1 MSRRTKIICTIGP
14 ASDDPVILRDMIR
27 AGMDVARIAMAHATI
42 DEGIARS
49 RRIRAAADDVG
60 RPVGVLV
67 DLPGPKIRVGGFAET
82 GVELVADSA
91 VELRI
96 GNEACDASTVFVDY
110 DGLLSD
116 VRGGDEL
123 AFGDGG
129 VVVKIEDR
137 QGDALQGRVTSGGVL
152 RGRPGVHIPSE
163 RLSLRSPTDAD
174 LRTLDAFL
182 DEGVDM
188 VALSFVR
195 SGSDIRR
202 LGTEPHPTGP
212 LLVAKIENRAAVDN
226 LDGIIAE
233 SGAIMV
239 ARGDLGAECSLA
251 ELPHLQKEIIRRCI
265 AGGLPV
271 ITATQMLE
279 TMISAPTPTRAEA
292 SDVANAVFDGTS
304 AVMLSGETA
313 IGAHPVRVVETMA
326 EIASRAD
333 ERFDHGAWAEK
344 LEALH
349 LNSKSDPQAAIT
361 DAMTSAAA
369 RACEALDIAAII
381 AISGTGFTV
390 RSMAR
395 FRPRANILGFTNNA
409 NTYRQLTSSW
419 GTVPM
424 AFESTDAYEDRVVQA
439 TQRAK
444 EAGLVHPGDLVG
456 VLAGIDTSG
465 AATDVF
471 RIIRVR

>member
-1 MSRRTKIICTIGP
+1 MNRRTKIICTIGP
-14 ASDDPVILRDMIR
+14 ASDDVDVLQDMIR
-27 AGMDVARIAMAHATI
+27 TGMDVGRIGMAHASV
-42 DEGIARS
+42 DEGLARS
-49 RRIRAAADDVG
+49 RRIREAAANVG
-60 RPVGVLV
+60 KPVGVLV
-67 DLPGPKIRVGGFAET
+67 DLPGPKIRVGAFSDDGA
-82 GVELVADSA
+82 ELVANSN
-91 VELRI
+91 VQMRI
-96 GNEACDASTVFVDY
+96 GSEASSGTDVFVDY
-110 DGLLSD
+110 DGLLDD
-116 VRGGDEL
+116 VHAGDEL
-123 AFGDGG
+123 SFGDGG
-129 VVVKIEDR
+129 VVVRIEDR
-137 QGDALQGRVTSGGVL
+137 IGDALQAVVLSGGVL
-152 RGRPGVHIPSE
+152 RGRPGVHIPSD
-163 RLSLRSPTDAD
+163 RLSVRAPTDDD
-174 LRTLDAFL
+174 LRMLDAFL

-195 SGSDIRR
+195 SGSDMRR
-202 LGTEPHPTGP
+202 LGTEPHPRGP

-226 LDGIIAE
+226 LDGIIEE

-239 ARGDLGAECSLA
+239 ARGDLGSECSLA
-251 ELPHLQKEIIRRCI
+251 ELPHLQKEIIERCI

-279 TMISAPTPTRAEA
+279 TMITAPAPTRAEA

-326 EIASRAD
+326 EIASVAD
-333 ERFDHGAWAEK
+333 ERFDRAAWAER
-344 LEALH
+344 LESLH
-349 LNSKSDPQAAIT
+349 LNASATPTNAIT

-369 RACEALDIAAII
+369 RACEALDIAAIL

-395 FRPRANILGFTNNA
+395 FRPRANILGFTTNP

-424 AFESTDAYEDRVVQA
+424 EFESTGSYEERVAEA

-444 EAGLVHPGDLVG
+444 AAGLVQPGDLVG
-456 VLAGIDTSG
+456 VLAGIEMASG
-465 AATDVF
+465 ATDVF
-471 RIIRVR
+471 RILPVR